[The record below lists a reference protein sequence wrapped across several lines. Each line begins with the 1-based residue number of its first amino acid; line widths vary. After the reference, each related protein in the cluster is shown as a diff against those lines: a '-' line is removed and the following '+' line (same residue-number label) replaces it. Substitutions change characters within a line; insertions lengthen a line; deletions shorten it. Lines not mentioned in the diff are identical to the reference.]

1 MLTIDSAEVGQM
13 VELEHPIYSQV
24 TFTCDAWLG
33 FSFFLKPRHR
43 NDRVRPMANRGD
55 VKFWKTLDGAK
66 RYCKAKFASK

>member
-33 FSFFLKPRHR
+33 FSFTLTSRRSGRH
-43 NDRVRPMANRGD
+43 VQPMANRGD